1 MYSSLTELLSR
12 SLKHQLLVQRP
23 VGVQSYNV
31 CTCLVIVI
39 SARPFLLPLIRTVT
53 YLIDDSSSFNCE
65 FSPLNSCTGEEYSL
79 HYVTMTS
86 LIILALLKIELH
98 VGTSDTP

>member
-1 MYSSLTELLSR
+1 MYMSDDR
-12 SLKHQLLVQRP
+12 GICQA
-23 VGVQSYNV
+23 
-31 CTCLVIVI
+31 I
-39 SARPFLLPLIRTVT
+39 SAASDTNAETVA
-53 YLIDDSSSFNCE
+53 YLIDESSSFNCE

-79 HYVTMTS
+79 HYVIMTS